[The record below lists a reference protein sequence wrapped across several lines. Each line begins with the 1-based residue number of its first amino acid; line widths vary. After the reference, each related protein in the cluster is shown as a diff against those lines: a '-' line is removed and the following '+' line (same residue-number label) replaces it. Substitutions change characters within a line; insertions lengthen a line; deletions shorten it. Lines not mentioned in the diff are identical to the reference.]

1 MSSPLRVLRGK
12 GRGCLSV
19 HACMHVCVSV
29 FSFLPGQGRWKTA
42 SPLSIQAPTPMNIFA
57 ANKEKG
63 KTFRPRR
70 NHREGTKRYQLHKF
84 AQVCS
89 RPDCGLCF
97 VCVCVCRGCREGN
110 AHRVGAAARRPRSAR
125 ATFTRL

>member
-1 MSSPLRVLRGK
+1 MCG
-12 GRGCLSV
+12 GG
-19 HACMHVCVSV
+19 V
-29 FSFLPGQGRWKTA
+29 FLVPAWGARAFGDGFPALQ
-42 SPLSIQAPTPMNIFA
+42 IQAPTPMNIFA